1 VKDENEEL
9 SESERRVLRARAA
22 ARVRPATL
30 HPPRRS
36 PWKRWAIIGLGW
48 FFVVLG
54 VLGLFLPILQGVL
67 FLAVGFALLAREL
80 EWVRRYRERLYARYP
95 KLRTWNDKAEAW
107 IERQGQRIA
116 AFFRGRA

>member
-1 VKDENEEL
+1 VNDERERL
-9 SESERRVLRARAA
+9 SEPERRVLRARAA
-22 ARVRPATL
+22 AQARPVTA
-30 HPPRRS
+30 PPTRRS

-95 KLRTWNDKAEAW
+95 KLRAWNDKAEAW

-116 AFFRGRA
+116 TFFRGRA